1 MKRFLLMI
9 VGLLMVAG
17 CAAPAPVTEAPA
29 VGTESAAENEAAFDP
44 STAGWDEIVAE
55 AEGTTVTWALWG
67 GSDLINTH
75 VDEAIGGP
83 LAERYGLTLNRVPL
97 ENTADAVNKVLSE
110 KAAGLDSGGSVDLIW
125 INGENFRTL
134 KEGDLLFGPFTQ
146 ILPNSEY
153 VDESNPAVGF
163 DFGVPTDGYESPW
176 ASFQWVFEY
185 NAATVGDTP
194 PTTYEDLRAWVEANP
209 GRFTYPAPPNHVGMG
224 FVRQLFYWAAG
235 SADPFLG
242 EFDQAVYD
250 EYAPVVW
257 EYLNGIEP
265 YLWREGETYPELA
278 AMANLLANQE
288 IDFAME
294 YDSSRASTYIRQGI
308 YPDTIRTLVFDTGTI
323 ANVSY
328 VAIPYNAENVAGA
341 LVLANFL
348 LSPEYQISITD
359 PEVLGWKMAIDPSR
373 LTAEEQAQLAA
384 IEQGAATLPA
394 DVLSAAALPE
404 SSVEWVEA
412 MQTGWEE
419 NVLKN

>member
-17 CAAPAPVTEAPA
+17 CAAPAPVTEAPTA
-29 VGTESAAENEAAFDP
+29 GTESAAENAATFDP
-44 STAGWDEIVAE
+44 STASWDEIVAE

-146 ILPNSEY
+146 ILPNSQY

-185 NAATVGDTP
+185 NSATVGDNP
-194 PTTYEDLRAWVEANP
+194 PTTYEDLRAWIEANP

-235 SADPFLG
+235 SPDPFLG
-242 EFDQAVYD
+242 EFDQVVYD

-265 YLWREGETYPELA
+265 YLWREGQTYPELA

-359 PEVLGWKMAIDPSR
+359 PEVLGWKMAIDPTR
-373 LTAEEQAQLAA
+373 LTAEEQTQLAA
-384 IEQGAATLPA
+384 IEQGVATLPA

-404 SSVEWVEA
+404 SSVAWVEA

>member
-29 VGTESAAENEAAFDP
+29 AGTESAAENAATFDP
-44 STAGWDEIVAE
+44 STASWDEIVAE

-146 ILPNSEY
+146 ILPNSQY

-185 NAATVGDTP
+185 NAATVGNTP
-194 PTTYEDLRAWVEANP
+194 PTTYEDLRAWIEANP

-235 SADPFLG
+235 SPDPFLG

-265 YLWREGETYPELA
+265 YLWREGQTYPELA

-359 PEVLGWKMAIDPSR
+359 PEVLGWKMAIDPTR

-384 IEQGAATLPA
+384 IEQGVATLPA

-404 SSVEWVEA
+404 SSVGWVDAMEA
-412 MQTGWEE
+412 GWEE